1 MTDRKLLEILHDNM
15 VSAEYARVKQQILDG
30 TSATPLALP
39 TYRPVVIWTALAHKP
54 SSVEWWSPH
63 ALVHWTDM
71 QCMLM
76 IGVCQRSR

>member
-30 TSATPLALP
+30 TSTAILASS
-39 TYRPVVIWTALAHKP
+39 TYRPIVTWTALAHKI
-54 SSVEWWSPH
+54 SSADGGARVYTGLMWPC
-63 ALVHWTDM
+63 VR
-71 QCMLM
+71 M